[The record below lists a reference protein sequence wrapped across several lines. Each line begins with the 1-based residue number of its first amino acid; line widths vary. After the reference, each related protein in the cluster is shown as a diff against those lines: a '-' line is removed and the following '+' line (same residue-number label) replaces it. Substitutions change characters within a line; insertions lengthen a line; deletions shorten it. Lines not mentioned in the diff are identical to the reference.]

1 MVYEKCLVELDEI
14 LKYLSN
20 EYLSKIPYEIRKN
33 IKQKKDSNYTWNY
46 DETKELS
53 EQNINRETI
62 IMLAYL
68 NMQFLLNVEE
78 KTVMEQFHKYNE
90 EKVEKEKLE
99 KYNPNNIFKA
109 NNTDS
114 ESNKVMLVKIEEKK
128 WYQKIFDFFKK
139 FIRK

>member
-1 MVYEKCLVELDEI
+1 MVYEKCFVELDEI
-14 LKYLSN
+14 LKYLPN

-33 IKQKKDSNYTWNY
+33 IKEKKDSNYIWNY

-53 EQNINRETI
+53 EQNINRGTI
-62 IMLAYL
+62 IMLAYI
-68 NMQFLLNVEE
+68 NTQFLLNVEE
-78 KTVMEQFHKYNE
+78 RAIMEQLHRYNE

-109 NNTDS
+109 NDTDI

-128 WYQKIFDFFKK
+128 WYQKIFEFLKK
-139 FIRK
+139 FISR

>member
-14 LKYLSN
+14 LKYLPN

-90 EKVEKEKLE
+90 EKVEKGKLE

-114 ESNKVMLVKIEEKK
+114 ESNKVMLVTIEEKK
-128 WYQKIFDFFKK
+128 WYQKIFDFLKK
-139 FIRK
+139 FISR

>member
-14 LKYLSN
+14 LKYLPN

-114 ESNKVMLVKIEEKK
+114 ESNKVMLVTIEEKK
-128 WYQKIFDFFKK
+128 WYQKIFDFLKK
-139 FIRK
+139 FISR